1 MKSSLIALLF
11 GLFIVGALVSNAFF
25 VVNQTEQALVLR
37 FGKPVNIIRE
47 PGLKFK
53 VPMIDA
59 VEKFDR
65 RTLVFNAEP
74 MTVILRDQDR
84 LIVDAFVAYRIT
96 DPLKFYQAVRS
107 ERIMNMRLESIL
119 EKSLR
124 DILGRE
130 DLNTLLSPKR
140 AGIMGNIRDMVF
152 DLASGERELKEEPVT
167 TEKTPTNAPSIAT
180 PRAGFGIEV
189 EDVRIMRTDLP
200 KETSDPIYNRMRS
213 DRQKVAEKFRAEG
226 QKESQIIRSEAEKER
241 TITLAEAEKRA
252 STIRG
257 EGDGTASKI
266 FAEAFGQDK
275 EFYAFYRT
283 MQAYRKT
290 INKDDTTVI
299 LSPNSEF
306 LKFMD
311 KGK

>member
-1 MKSSLIALLF
+1 MKPSYILLLIVLF
-11 GLFIVGALVSNAFF
+11 VGGLVLSNAFF

-84 LIVDAFVAYRIT
+84 LIVDAFVAYRII

-119 EKSLR
+119 EKAVR
-124 DILGRE
+124 DIMGRE
-130 DLNTLLSPKR
+130 DLNTLLTPKR
-140 AGIMGNIRDMVF
+140 SEIMGNIRDTVF
-152 DLASGERELKEEPVT
+152 ELASGERELPEDAGK
-167 TEKTPTNAPSIAT
+167 TEKTPTNAPTIVT

-226 QKESQIIRSEAEKER
+226 RKESQIIRSEAEKQR

-252 STIRG
+252 AIIRG

-266 FAEAFGQDK
+266 YADAFGQDK

-283 MQAYRKT
+283 MQAYRNTLK
-290 INKDDTTVI
+290 KDDTTVI
-299 LSPNSEF
+299 LSPDSEF
-306 LKFMD
+306 LQYMERAR
-311 KGK
+311 